1 MRPSLLLALP
11 LATQVA
17 HAAIN
22 WDVYEYGVVPTFQ
35 WSRSFPDDG
44 SDPGGFHVLCRHSA
58 SFAARMYQLKDL
70 ADAPPAGLAPW
81 KGGIESFLKRREY
94 VGSWDGVDHKGNER
108 ELVVMEWGD
117 VPEGVRD
124 WIEEQQRDESE
135 ANDRKWLFAVFEKPK
150 PKGEGEN
157 GGGEQE
163 AGQQQGQKEGEKL
176 SDVTSTGKIV
186 VFPAGALYEIL
197 PLWVAKGSGCERK
210 DSLSVSWEE
219 SANSAGDLNNL
230 AKYKPRA
237 GDDHTVLAWPVDH
250 TKPQRDLGKRDITFK
265 IEALS
270 VVETDEGKKARL
282 MWEKM
287 HRTIKRNERRQQ
299 REGRQKAKEEIKN
312 GWARDEL

>member
-1 MRPSLLLALP
+1 MRPSVLLTLP
-11 LATQVA
+11 FATTLT

-58 SFAARMYQLKDL
+58 SFSAHMYKLKDL
-70 ADAPPAGLAPW
+70 GESPPTGLAPW
-81 KGGIESFLKRREY
+81 RAGIESFLKRRDY
-94 VGSWDGVDHKGNER
+94 VGSWDGVDHKGDER

-117 VPEGVRD
+117 VPEGVRK

-135 ANDRKWLFAVFEKPK
+135 ANDRKWLFAVFDKPE
-150 PKGEGEN
+150 PKGEGES
-157 GGGEQE
+157 GGEGQE
-163 AGQQQGQKEGEKL
+163 QRQKEGEKA
-176 SDVTSTGKIV
+176 SEVASTGKIV

-197 PLWVAKGSGCERK
+197 PLWVAKGSGCEGKTTLSSRSRK
-210 DSLSVSWEE
+210 KDT
-219 SANSAGDLNNL
+219 NSAGDLNNL

-299 REGRQKAKEEIKN
+299 REERQKAKEEIKN
-312 GWARDEL
+312 GWVKDEL